1 MEGLKA
7 ARAAFAWLAAC
18 AAAQGAEVT
27 VGTRAFTTYPFGDPD
42 PVPCTAERRY
52 PYFRYDGSTARPCTQ
67 AWQVVALENARLRVE
82 LLPQV
87 GGKVYR
93 AFDKVAGRD
102 FLYCNRVLKFR
113 DIAMRGP
120 WLSGGIEFNFGIIGH
135 APSSATPVD
144 WCVRTNAD
152 ASVSCFVAANEYIT
166 RTAWQV
172 EVRLAPD
179 ADAFETRTTWMNTSN
194 LPQPYYHWMNA
205 AYGVRGNPKLVFPG
219 TAAIGHEGEVEVRR
233 WPHDARGRDLSVY
246 ANNAYG
252 SNKSYHVL
260 PGANGF
266 YAVWWPDAGYGSFH
280 RNLPYEKF
288 GRKIWLWAL
297 SRQGAIWEDLL
308 TDADGQ
314 YMELQSGRC
323 FNQPRGGNWRT
334 PFKHPTFAPGATE
347 RFAESWGPVRD
358 LKEIEAEAKAAQ
370 PAARPVDAPAGFDW
384 GSAWG
389 LYVRGEQALRER
401 DDRLGAASLRA
412 ALAKDACLSPA
423 LTCLAGYEFRRGG
436 YDAAR
441 ALARRALA
449 VNAYDA
455 EANYLDGFAAFVA
468 RDFATARERL
478 GVAALAPA
486 FRAPAL
492 ALVARSYL
500 AEGDAAAAAAAAEKA
515 LAANDGN
522 WDARL
527 ARLVA
532 ARGTPDAVRRADAL
546 LADLPLCHAARY
558 ERAKAVPGEN
568 PWAFVANELPGEL
581 FVELGSWY
589 EETGL
594 LEDAAAL
601 FAAAPRTH
609 LVAQIRRAHVLARL
623 GRARAAARR
632 GLPVPPRVASRAAHG
647 GEGRGALDVRLPARG
662 RARRLPVRRRGRRP
676 PRAPRRHARRGR
688 LLPVPRHARRR
699 RATSRRPAPRRG
711 PRRRLARRARPRGAF
726 RGGRGRRGHAAR
738 DDGGARAP
746 SGLQPAPDPPR
757 ARALRD
763 EALPG
768 VPRLPQGRRAAAER
782 APRHGH
788 GDLACGADGARPAA
802 DVAGEPGRGGAV
814 PARRRERLNGE
825 GATTTRQGA

>member
-1 MEGLKA
+1 MAGLKA

-252 SNKSYHVL
+252 GNKSYHVL

-384 GSAWG
+384 GSPWG

-500 AEGDAAAAAAAAEKA
+500 AEGDAAAADAAAEKA

-558 ERAKAVPGEN
+558 ERAKAVPGED

-623 GRARAAARR
+623 GRADAARAALAAARA
-632 GLPVPPRVASRAAHG
+632 LPPA
-647 GEGRGALDVRLPARG
+647 GAFPFRRESLPALRMAAKDGG
-662 RARRLPVRRRGRRP
+662 RWTFDYLLAVALAAFQYDAEADALLARLGDTPDAAVFYQYRATRVDGARRL
-676 PRAPRRHARRGR
+676 AD
-688 LLPVPRHARRR
+688 LR
-699 RATSRRPAPRRG
+699 RAGALG
-711 PRRRLARRARPRGAF
+711 GGWRA
-726 RGGRGRRGHAAR
+726 
-738 DDGGARAP
+738 
-746 SGLQPAPDPPR
+746 
-757 ARALRD
+757 ARALAEHFEAAGDGEAMLRETTAGLARHPACNPLQILHARALCGTKRYRACLDFLKGVVLLPSEHRD
-763 EALPG
+763 TGTAIWHAAQTALG
-768 VPRLPQGRRAAAER
+768 LPLTWPENLGE
-782 APRHGH
+782 
-788 GDLACGADGARPAA
+788 
-802 DVAGEPGRGGAV
+802 GEPF
-814 PARRRERLNGE
+814 PPE
-825 GATTTRQGA
+825 GAND

>member
-1 MEGLKA
+1 MAGLKA

-194 LPQPYYHWMNA
+194 LPQPYYQWMNA

-252 SNKSYHVL
+252 GNKSYHVL

-370 PAARPVDAPAGFDW
+370 PAAP
-384 GSAWG
+384 
-389 LYVRGEQALRER
+389 
-401 DDRLGAASLRA
+401 
-412 ALAKDACLSPA
+412 
-423 LTCLAGYEFRRGG
+423 
-436 YDAAR
+436 
-441 ALARRALA
+441 
-449 VNAYDA
+449 
-455 EANYLDGFAAFVA
+455 
-468 RDFATARERL
+468 
-478 GVAALAPA
+478 
-486 FRAPAL
+486 
-492 ALVARSYL
+492 
-500 AEGDAAAAAAAAEKA
+500 
-515 LAANDGN
+515 
-522 WDARL
+522 
-527 ARLVA
+527 
-532 ARGTPDAVRRADAL
+532 
-546 LADLPLCHAARY
+546 
-558 ERAKAVPGEN
+558 
-568 PWAFVANELPGEL
+568 
-581 FVELGSWY
+581 
-589 EETGL
+589 
-594 LEDAAAL
+594 
-601 FAAAPRTH
+601 
-609 LVAQIRRAHVLARL
+609 
-623 GRARAAARR
+623 
-632 GLPVPPRVASRAAHG
+632 
-647 GEGRGALDVRLPARG
+647 
-662 RARRLPVRRRGRRP
+662 
-676 PRAPRRHARRGR
+676 
-688 LLPVPRHARRR
+688 
-699 RATSRRPAPRRG
+699 
-711 PRRRLARRARPRGAF
+711 
-726 RGGRGRRGHAAR
+726 
-738 DDGGARAP
+738 
-746 SGLQPAPDPPR
+746 
-757 ARALRD
+757 
-763 EALPG
+763 
-768 VPRLPQGRRAAAER
+768 
-782 APRHGH
+782 
-788 GDLACGADGARPAA
+788 
-802 DVAGEPGRGGAV
+802 
-814 PARRRERLNGE
+814 
-825 GATTTRQGA
+825 

>member
-1 MEGLKA
+1 MAGLKA

-252 SNKSYHVL
+252 GNKSYHVL

-266 YAVWWPDAGYGSFH
+266 YAVWWADAGYGSFH

-389 LYVRGEQALRER
+389 LYVRGEQARRER

-500 AEGDAAAAAAAAEKA
+500 AEGDAAAAVAAAEKA

-558 ERAKAVPGEN
+558 ERAKAVPGED

-623 GRARAAARR
+623 GRSDAARAALAAARA
-632 GLPVPPRVASRAAHG
+632 LPPA
-647 GEGRGALDVRLPARG
+647 GAFPFRRESLPALRMAAKDGG
-662 RARRLPVRRRGRRP
+662 RWTFDYLLAVALAAFQYDAEADALLARLGDTPDAAVFYQYRATRVDGARRL
-676 PRAPRRHARRGR
+676 AD
-688 LLPVPRHARRR
+688 LR
-699 RATSRRPAPRRG
+699 RAEALG
-711 PRRRLARRARPRGAF
+711 GGWRA
-726 RGGRGRRGHAAR
+726 
-738 DDGGARAP
+738 
-746 SGLQPAPDPPR
+746 
-757 ARALRD
+757 ARALAEHFEAAGDGEAMLRETTAGLARHPACNPLQILHARALCGTKRYRACLDFLKGVVLLPSEHRD
-763 EALPG
+763 TGTAIWHAAQTALG
-768 VPRLPQGRRAAAER
+768 LPLTWPENLGE
-782 APRHGH
+782 
-788 GDLACGADGARPAA
+788 
-802 DVAGEPGRGGAV
+802 GEPF
-814 PARRRERLNGE
+814 PPE
-825 GATTTRQGA
+825 GAND

>member
-1 MEGLKA
+1 MAGLKA

-252 SNKSYHVL
+252 GNKSYHVL

-500 AEGDAAAAAAAAEKA
+500 AEGDAAAADAAAEKA

-558 ERAKAVPGEN
+558 ERAKAVPGED

-623 GRARAAARR
+623 GRADAARAALAAARA
-632 GLPVPPRVASRAAHG
+632 LPPA
-647 GEGRGALDVRLPARG
+647 GAFPFRRESLPALRMAAKDGG
-662 RARRLPVRRRGRRP
+662 RWTFDYLLAVALAAFQYDAEADALLARLGDTPDAAVFYQYRATRVDGARRL
-676 PRAPRRHARRGR
+676 AD
-688 LLPVPRHARRR
+688 LR
-699 RATSRRPAPRRG
+699 RAEALG
-711 PRRRLARRARPRGAF
+711 GGWRA
-726 RGGRGRRGHAAR
+726 
-738 DDGGARAP
+738 
-746 SGLQPAPDPPR
+746 
-757 ARALRD
+757 ARALAEHFEAAGDGEAMLRETTAGLARHPACNPLQILHARALCGTKRYRACLDFLKGVVLLPSEHRD
-763 EALPG
+763 TGTAIWHAAQTALG
-768 VPRLPQGRRAAAER
+768 LPLTWPENLGE
-782 APRHGH
+782 
-788 GDLACGADGARPAA
+788 
-802 DVAGEPGRGGAV
+802 GEPFPPESA
-814 PARRRERLNGE
+814 ND
-825 GATTTRQGA
+825 

>member
-1 MEGLKA
+1 MAGLKA

-67 AWQVVALENARLRVE
+67 VWQVVALENARLRVE

-252 SNKSYHVL
+252 GNKSYHVL

-492 ALVARSYL
+492 ALGARSHH
-500 AEGDAAAAAAAAEKA
+500 AAGAAAAADAAAEKA

-558 ERAKAVPGEN
+558 ERAKAVPGED

-623 GRARAAARR
+623 GRADAARAALAAARA
-632 GLPVPPRVASRAAHG
+632 LPPA
-647 GEGRGALDVRLPARG
+647 GAFPFRRESLPALRMAAKDGG
-662 RARRLPVRRRGRRP
+662 RWTFDYLLAVALAAFQHDAEADALLARLGDTPDAAVFYQYRATRVDGARRL
-676 PRAPRRHARRGR
+676 AD
-688 LLPVPRHARRR
+688 LR
-699 RATSRRPAPRRG
+699 RAEALG
-711 PRRRLARRARPRGAF
+711 GGWRA
-726 RGGRGRRGHAAR
+726 
-738 DDGGARAP
+738 
-746 SGLQPAPDPPR
+746 
-757 ARALRD
+757 ARALAEHFEAAGDGEAMLRETTAGLARHPACNPLQILHARALCGTKRYRACLDFLKGVVLLPSEHRD
-763 EALPG
+763 TGTAIWHAAQTALG
-768 VPRLPQGRRAAAER
+768 LPLTWPENLGE
-782 APRHGH
+782 
-788 GDLACGADGARPAA
+788 
-802 DVAGEPGRGGAV
+802 GEPF
-814 PARRRERLNGE
+814 PPE
-825 GATTTRQGA
+825 GAND

>member
-1 MEGLKA
+1 MAGLKA

-252 SNKSYHVL
+252 GNKSYHVL

-370 PAARPVDAPAGFDW
+370 TAARPVDAPAGFDW

-492 ALVARSYL
+492 ALVARAYL
-500 AEGDAAAAAAAAEKA
+500 AEGDTAAADAAAEKA

-558 ERAKAVPGEN
+558 ERAKAVPGED

-623 GRARAAARR
+623 GRSDAALAALAAARA
-632 GLPVPPRVASRAAHG
+632 LPPA
-647 GEGRGALDVRLPARG
+647 GAFPFRRESLPALRMAAKDGG
-662 RARRLPVRRRGRRP
+662 RWTFDYLLAVALAAFQYDAEADALLARLGDTPDAAVFYQYRATRVDGARRL
-676 PRAPRRHARRGR
+676 AD
-688 LLPVPRHARRR
+688 LR
-699 RATSRRPAPRRG
+699 RAEALG
-711 PRRRLARRARPRGAF
+711 GGWRA
-726 RGGRGRRGHAAR
+726 
-738 DDGGARAP
+738 
-746 SGLQPAPDPPR
+746 
-757 ARALRD
+757 ARALAEHFEAAGDGEAMLRETTAGLARHPACNPLQILHARALCGTKRYRACLDFLKGVVLLPSEHRD
-763 EALPG
+763 TGTAIWHAAQTALG
-768 VPRLPQGRRAAAER
+768 LPLTWPENLGE
-782 APRHGH
+782 
-788 GDLACGADGARPAA
+788 
-802 DVAGEPGRGGAV
+802 GEPF
-814 PARRRERLNGE
+814 PPE
-825 GATTTRQGA
+825 GAND